1 MMTTRLISKRTRH
14 RTHAIVVASLVAAAC
29 ARQPAPEPV
38 PAAMPPVVTATP
50 VTPSPTPVSPPLD
63 RTVSPKLGSPKAL
76 TLPPVVTR
84 TLPNGLRILV
94 VEHHELPV
102 ADFILITATGVEADP
117 PNRSGLATLLTS
129 LLDEGTTS
137 RTALQIADQEA
148 FLGISLST
156 SSGWDAS
163 RISLH
168 TPTAQLDSA
177 LALMADVTLHPS
189 FPAPE
194 LNRLRAERLTELI
207 QLRDRGPGVA
217 DVAYPAIIYGNEHPY
232 GRPMLG
238 TEASVKAITRAD
250 LERFDR
256 TYFRPNNSTL
266 IVVGDVTPD
275 DIARR
280 VDVMFGRW
288 ERAEVPKSVI
298 SAARPAG
305 NTAVYL
311 IDKPGAAQ
319 SSVRIGGVGVA
330 RSTKDYFGLLLANT
344 ILGGSFTSRLNQNLR
359 ETKGYTYGASS
370 RFDMRQSAGPF
381 TARAEIVAEKTDSAL
396 IEFIKELRAIRDTVP
411 AAELAKAKTYLQL
424 QMPASFETTGQIASQ
439 LVPIVLYD
447 LPLDYYNSY
456 AQQIDRLTQADIQRV
471 AREYIDPSRLAIVIV
486 GDRAS
491 IEGGVRALRLG
502 EILVRDLSGQ
512 PIRP

>member
-1 MMTTRLISKRTRH
+1 MSISSI
-14 RTHAIVVASLVAAAC
+14 ALVGRSGPVLATVLWLMAGAC
-29 ARQPAPEPV
+29 VRQPALTTPADGATP
-38 PAAMPPVVTATP
+38 PAALDR
-50 VTPSPTPVSPPLD
+50 SVSP
-63 RTVSPKLGSPKAL
+63 RLGPARSL
-76 TLPPVVTR
+76 SLPPVVTR

-102 ADFILITATGVEADP
+102 ADFILLTGTGVEADP
-117 PNRSGLATLLTS
+117 PTRAGLATLLAS

-148 FLGISLST
+148 FLGIALST

-163 RISLH
+163 RVSLH

-177 LALMADVTLHPS
+177 LALMADVALHPS
-189 FPAPE
+189 LPAQE
-194 LNRLRAERLTELI
+194 LERLRAERLTELI
-207 QLRDRGPGVA
+207 QLRDRGPGIA
-217 DVAYPAIIYGNEHPY
+217 DVAYPAIVYGTEHPY

-238 TEASVKAITRAD
+238 TEASIAAITRGD
-250 LERFDR
+250 LEQFYR
-256 TYFRPNNSTL
+256 TYFRPNNATL

-275 DIARR
+275 DVVRR
-280 VDVMFGRW
+280 VGTHFGKW
-288 ERAEVPKSVI
+288 ERAEVPKTPI
-298 SAARPAG
+298 STARAAG
-305 NTAVYL
+305 TTAVYL

-319 SSVRIGGVGVA
+319 SSVRIGGVGVP

-370 RFDMRQSAGPF
+370 RFDMRRAAGPF

-396 IEFIKELRAIRDTVP
+396 VEFMKELRAIRDTVP

-424 QMPASFETTGQIASQ
+424 QMPGAFETTGQIAGQ

-447 LPLDYYNSY
+447 LPLDYYNTY
-456 AQQIDRLTQADIQRV
+456 ALQIERLTQSDVQRV

-491 IEGGVRALRLG
+491 IEGGVRSLKLG

>member
-1 MMTTRLISKRTRH
+1 MRTPWSGTIRSGTTTAQL
-14 RTHAIVVASLVAAAC
+14 VVIGLLAAAC
-29 ARQPAPEPV
+29 ARQPTPETTPV
-38 PAAMPPVVTATP
+38 PAPEAREMMAT
-50 VTPSPTPVSPPLD
+50 LD
-63 RTVSPKLGSPKAL
+63 RSTAPRLGAAKPLS
-76 TLPPVVTR
+76 LPPVITR

-117 PNRSGLATLLTS
+117 PGRAGLTTLLTA

-137 RTALQIADQEA
+137 RNALQIADQEA

-168 TPTAQLDSA
+168 TPTAQMDSA
-177 LALMADVTLHPS
+177 LALMADVALRPS
-189 FPAPE
+189 FPAAE
-194 LNRLRAERLTELI
+194 LERLRAERLTELI
-207 QLRDRGPGVA
+207 QLRDRGPGIA
-217 DVAYPAIIYGNEHPY
+217 DVAYPAIIYGTEHPY

-238 TEASVKAITRAD
+238 TEVSVAAITRAD
-250 LERFDR
+250 LERFYR

-266 IVVGDVTPD
+266 IVVGDVTAD
-275 DIARR
+275 EIMRR
-280 VDVMFGRW
+280 AGAVFGSW
-288 ERAEVPKSVI
+288 ERAEVPAAVI
-298 SAARPAG
+298 TAGRPATT
-305 NTAVYL
+305 TAVYL

-319 SSVRIGGVGVA
+319 SSVRIGNVGVP

-359 ETKGYTYGASS
+359 ETKGYTYGAGS
-370 RFDMRQSAGPF
+370 RFDMRRSAGPF

-396 IEFIKELRAIRDTVP
+396 IEFMKELRSIRDTVP
-411 AAELAKAKTYLQL
+411 AVELAKAKTYLQL
-424 QMPASFETTGQIASQ
+424 QMPASFETTGQIANQ

-502 EILVRDLSGQ
+502 EILIRDLSGQ

>member
-1 MMTTRLISKRTRH
+1 MRMPAKADAEYTMKMRAAYVLLVGAIIS
-14 RTHAIVVASLVAAAC
+14 AC
-29 ARQPAPEPV
+29 ARQPAPEGAPSSV
-38 PAAMPPVVTATP
+38 MESPAA
-50 VTPSPTPVSPPLD
+50 LD
-63 RTVSPKLGSPKAL
+63 RTVPPRLGPPRPL
-76 TLPPVVTR
+76 TLPPVTTR
-84 TLPNGLRILV
+84 TLPNGLRVLI
-94 VEHHELPV
+94 VEHHELPIV
-102 ADFILITATGVEADP
+102 DFILITATGVEADP
-117 PNRSGLATLLTS
+117 PARTGLATLLAA

-137 RTALQIADQEA
+137 RNALQIADQEA
-148 FLGISLST
+148 FLGINLST

-168 TPTAQLDSA
+168 APTAQMDSA
-177 LALMADVTLHPS
+177 LALMADVALHPS
-189 FPAPE
+189 FPAADLE
-194 LNRLRAERLTELI
+194 RLRAERLTELI

-217 DVAYPAIIYGNEHPY
+217 DVAFPSIVYGMDHPY

-238 TEASVKAITRAD
+238 TEASVSAITRAD
-250 LERFDR
+250 LEQFYR

-266 IVVGDVTPD
+266 IVVGDITPD
-275 DIARR
+275 DVMRR
-280 VDVMFGRW
+280 VGIAFGRW
-288 ERAEVPKSVI
+288 ERAEVPKTTV
-298 SAARPAG
+298 AMAQRPG
-305 NTAVYL
+305 TTAVYL

-319 SSVRIGGVGVA
+319 SSVRIGSVGA
-330 RSTKDYFGLLLANT
+330 PRSTKDYFGLLLANT

-359 ETKGYTYGASS
+359 ETRGYTYGAGS
-370 RFDMRQSAGPF
+370 RFDMRQAAGPF

-396 IEFIKELRAIRDTVP
+396 IEFMKELRAIRDTVP

-424 QMPASFETTGQIASQ
+424 QMPGAFETTGQIASQ
-439 LVPIVLYD
+439 LVPIALYD

-456 AQQIDRLTQADIQRV
+456 AQQIERLTQADIQRV

-502 EILVRDLSGQ
+502 EILIRDLSGQ

>member
-1 MMTTRLISKRTRH
+1 M
-14 RTHAIVVASLVAAAC
+14 VVLSLLAAAC
-29 ARQPAPEPV
+29 AQQPAPETT
-38 PAAMPPVVTATP
+38 PA
-50 VTPSPTPVSPPLD
+50 PTPGARENVATLD
-63 RTVSPKLGSPKAL
+63 RSAVPRLGAAKPLS
-76 TLPPVVTR
+76 LPPVITR

-94 VEHHELPV
+94 VEHHELPI

-117 PNRSGLATLLTS
+117 PGRAGLTTLLTA

-137 RTALQIADQEA
+137 RNALQIADQEA

-168 TPTAQLDSA
+168 TPTAQMDSA
-177 LALMADVTLHPS
+177 LALMADVALRPS
-189 FPAPE
+189 FPAAE
-194 LNRLRAERLTELI
+194 LERLRAERLTELI
-207 QLRDRGPGVA
+207 QLRDRGPGIA
-217 DVAYPAIIYGNEHPY
+217 DVAYPAIIYGTEHPY

-238 TEASVKAITRAD
+238 TEVSVAAITRAD
-250 LERFDR
+250 LERFYR

-266 IVVGDVTPD
+266 IVVGDVTAD
-275 DIARR
+275 EIMRR
-280 VDVMFGRW
+280 AGAVFGSW
-288 ERAEVPKSVI
+288 ERADVPATVMT
-298 SAARPAG
+298 AGRPATT
-305 NTAVYL
+305 TAVYL

-319 SSVRIGGVGVA
+319 SSVRIGNIGVP
-330 RSTKDYFGLLLANT
+330 RSTRDYFGLLLANT

-359 ETKGYTYGASS
+359 ETKGYTYGAGS
-370 RFDMRQSAGPF
+370 RFDMRRSAGPF

-396 IEFIKELRAIRDTVP
+396 IEFMKELRSIRDTVP

-424 QMPASFETTGQIASQ
+424 QMPASFETTGQIANQ

-456 AQQIDRLTQADIQRV
+456 AQQIDRLTQADVQRV

-502 EILVRDLSGQ
+502 ELLIRDLSGQ

>member
-1 MMTTRLISKRTRH
+1 MSTSLMTGVRRNGPRL
-14 RTHAIVVASLVAAAC
+14 AIMLGLLTAAC
-29 ARQPAPEPV
+29 ARQPAPGGV
-38 PAAMPPVVTATP
+38 PAPAGGMAMPAA
-50 VTPSPTPVSPPLD
+50 LD
-63 RTVSPKLGSPKAL
+63 RSVPPRLGRAKSL
-76 TLPPVVTR
+76 SMPPVVTR

-102 ADFILITATGVEADP
+102 ADFILLTGTGVEADP
-117 PNRSGLATLLTS
+117 PTRAGLATLLTA

-137 RTALQIADQEA
+137 RKALQIADQEA

-168 TPTAQLDSA
+168 MPTAQMDGG
-177 LALMADVTLHPS
+177 LALMADVALHPS
-189 FPAPE
+189 FPPQE
-194 LNRLRAERLTELI
+194 LDRLRAERLTELI

-217 DVAYPAIIYGNEHPY
+217 DVAYPAIIYGTEHPY

-238 TEASVKAITRAD
+238 TEASVAAITRAD
-250 LERFDR
+250 LEQFYHI
-256 TYFRPNNSTL
+256 YFRPNNSTL
-266 IVVGDVTPD
+266 IVVGDVTAD
-275 DIARR
+275 DVVRR
-280 VDVMFGRW
+280 VGAAFGSW
-288 ERAEVPKSVI
+288 ERADVPKTAI
-298 SAARPAG
+298 SAAQPAG
-305 NTAVYL
+305 TTAVYL

-319 SSVRIGGVGVA
+319 SSVRIGSIGVP

-370 RFDMRQSAGPF
+370 RFDMRRSAGPF

-396 IEFIKELRAIRDTVP
+396 IEFMKELRAIRDTVP

-424 QMPASFETTGQIASQ
+424 QMPSSFETTGQIAGQ
-439 LVPIVLYD
+439 LVPVVLYD
-447 LPLDYYNSY
+447 LPLDYYNTY

-471 AREYIDPSRLAIVIV
+471 ARQYIDPSRLAIVIV